1 MTNKYEFDPIE
12 ARMGTMMQIID
23 TAILSTNDYNDQL
36 MLACAMMQRTREI
49 FDATIGVEGR
59 KQMFKELV

>member
-1 MTNKYEFDPIE
+1 MSSKYEFNPIE
-12 ARMGTMMQIID
+12 QRMETLMQIID

>member
-1 MTNKYEFDPIE
+1 MSKYEFDPIE
-12 ARMGTMMQIID
+12 ARMQTMMTVID
-23 TAILSTNDYNDQL
+23 TAILSTTDRNDQL

-49 FDATIGVEGR
+49 FDATLGEEGR

>member
-1 MTNKYEFDPIE
+1 MNDFDPIE
-12 ARMGTMMQIID
+12 LRMETLMTVID
-23 TAILSTNDYNDQL
+23 TAILSTNSQNDQL

-49 FDATIGVEGR
+49 FDATLGVEGR